1 MTLKRIILSTL
12 LLTFFIPAFSFSYRQ
27 NSAASDGAWEGV
39 LKAGK
44 MELTVYF
51 DMQDTT
57 GAIFIPSQGI
67 FRHDITQVV
76 HDKDNVT
83 FSLNDNVLRAQFAG
97 KISSDSIAGVWTQ
110 GSASIPMIIHRIPK
124 TTITHANVDVFLGYC
139 KTYSLHR
146 ESANWNAIRDS
157 AYLIADKSTDLQQ
170 LAKAVQHIF
179 KRVHDN
185 HASWIYGGKF
195 MTGGDTNGMSRI
207 SAPLMQAVNQY
218 ARELHVMALDNKTG
232 YIRMPMIN
240 AIDPVAAAEAAQ
252 KIKEEITRVSTPQLQ
267 KWVLDLR
274 VCGGGN
280 MTPML
285 NGTSGLLE
293 DAAMGGFTDDKGQF
307 IRFWGMR
314 QGVFCQGDSVMNTP
328 ATTMVGNKL
337 AILTGPVTASAGE
350 AIAVALEGR
359 QHTRYFGS
367 SSFGQITCTNVF
379 PLGNQGML
387 VISIGYYTDRNKKVY
402 KVNVSPDEVISG
414 QENFE
419 NPKQDSTVIRA
430 AAWLNK

>member
-27 NSAASDGAWEGV
+27 NTAASDGAWEGV
-39 LKAGK
+39 LKAGNIA
-44 MELTVYF
+44 LTVYF
-51 DMQDTT
+51 DIQDTT

-67 FRHDITQVV
+67 FRHDITRVV
-76 HDKDNVT
+76 HDKDSVT
-83 FSLNDNVLRAQFAG
+83 FSFNDNVLRAQFAG

-110 GSASIPMIIHRIPK
+110 GSASIPMSIHRIPK

-139 KTYSLHR
+139 KNYSLHR

-157 AYLIADKSTDLQQ
+157 AYLIADKSTELQQ

-179 KRVHDN
+179 KGVHDN

-195 MTGGDTNGMSRI
+195 MTGGDANDMSRI
-207 SAPLMQAVNQY
+207 SAPLMQAVNKY
-218 ARELHVMALDNKTG
+218 ARELRVMVLDNKTG

-240 AIDPVAAAEAAQ
+240 VIDPAAATEAAQ

-280 MTPML
+280 MMPML
-285 NGTSGLLE
+285 NGISGLLE
-293 DAAMGGFTDDKGQF
+293 DAPMGGFTDDKGQF

-314 QGVFCQGDSVMNTP
+314 QGIFCQGDSVMNTP
-328 ATTMVGNKL
+328 ASRTVGNKL

-350 AIAVALEGR
+350 AVAVALEGR

-367 SSFGQITCTNVF
+367 PSFGQITCTNVF

-387 VISIGYYTDRNKKVY
+387 VISIGYYTDRNKQVY